1 MAYRLLRKEKMAGD
15 TKRELTGSVSFILL
29 LCASLVLICLAG
41 LAQARESWA
50 GSPAS
55 ALLDYASP
63 ERLERQVSPSPGK
76 SWRTTDLSGY
86 TQRLATEGKSP
97 VDPRKT
103 YSLSA
108 LIDLAERINP
118 DTRIAWE
125 AARQAAIKTGLVESQ
140 YLPMLTLSA
149 LGGYQTLP
157 IPVSQSLA
165 ASGFYRVGFEDV
177 APMAK
182 LQWLLLDFGRR
193 SSSLAAAKE
202 ALLASN
208 LGFNRTHQA
217 VIFKVQR
224 AYFGLTSLLS
234 KIAVARSAL
243 DSARAVR
250 ESAEALAQ
258 HGLAT
263 VSDLSLARQQEA
275 QAAFDLEDVRAN
287 ERDAEVALA
296 DSMGISPTTPIKVG
310 DFSTLRLPSTLEKSA
325 NEVIDQAL
333 VNRPDLIAKVAV
345 LRAKEA
351 EVRKARAAY
360 YPTLSLVSD
369 AALLAG
375 NTRISDSRGI
385 NNSFSGSK
393 PIYGIGLALEWDI
406 FDGGAKRRRV
416 DLAEAERCAAES
428 EIEKARDS
436 AIREVWKAYT
446 DFALA
451 ERRLDVA
458 AALVE
463 ASQKSY
469 DTTMESY
476 RNGLSTLIDLLAAR
490 RELTRARFV
499 QVDTKLQLLN
509 ASATLAFSTGIT
521 NPEQQS
527 DKGK

>member
-1 MAYRLLRKEKMAGD
+1 MIQEAKKNVVEFI
-15 TKRELTGSVSFILL
+15 VFILL
-29 LCASLVLICLAG
+29 LCASLVLVLLAG
-41 LAQARESWA
+41 PARAQAPSP
-50 GSPAS
+50 GSTAS
-55 ALLDYASP
+55 ALLDYVSP

-76 SWRTTDLSGY
+76 SWRPDDLSGY
-86 TQRLATEGKSP
+86 TQRLATEEKSP
-97 VDPRKT
+97 IDPQKT
-103 YSLSA
+103 YSLSE

-157 IPVSQSLA
+157 VPVSQSLA

-177 APMAK
+177 APTVK

-193 SSSLAAAKE
+193 SSSLDAARE

-224 AYFGLTSLLS
+224 AYFGLTSLLA

-250 ESAEALAQ
+250 QSAEALAR

-263 VSDLSLARQQEA
+263 ASDLSLARQQEA

-296 DSMGISPTTPIKVG
+296 DSIGIPPTTPIKVG
-310 DFSTLRLPSTLEKSA
+310 GFSTLPPPRNLETSA
-325 NEVIDQAL
+325 NQVIDQAL
-333 VNRPDLIAKVAV
+333 VNRPDLIARVAV

-360 YPTLSLVSD
+360 YPTLSLVGD
-369 AALLAG
+369 AAILAG

-385 NNSFSGSK
+385 NGSFSDSK
-393 PIYGIGLALEWDI
+393 PIYGIGLALNWDI
-406 FDGGAKRRRV
+406 FDGGARRRRV
-416 DLAEAERCAAES
+416 DLAEAQRYAAES

-446 DFALA
+446 DFELA

-458 AALVE
+458 AALVD

-469 DTTMESY
+469 DTTLESY

-509 ASATLAFSTGIT
+509 ASAALAFSTGIT
-521 NPEQQS
+521 NPETS
-527 DKGK
+527 VEKGK